1 MTPYATELI
10 AYVRSN
16 MPKGTECEAWL
27 DENIGQGWRE
37 RTEQPKVN
45 EIVIEDGEEE

>member
-1 MTPYATELI
+1 MTPYATELL
-10 AYVRSN
+10 AYIRSN
-16 MPKGTECEAWL
+16 MPKGIDCEAWL
-27 DENIGQGWRE
+27 DENVNGWRE